1 MGIVPHMFLSVF
13 SSFGWFVGNGRCGIH
28 SSLFVGLKDMKP
40 ETKVGFRAYVLLCV
54 GLSKLV
60 LGFSFSWLIYIIP
73 IG

>member
-1 MGIVPHMFLSVF
+1 MLFVLGHDELPTAC
-13 SSFGWFVGNGRCGIH
+13 GWFVGNGRCGIH

-60 LGFSFSWLIYIIP
+60 LGFFFRVRDL
-73 IG
+73 